1 MADSHFSDAA
11 HPLANPG
18 YGKRSA
24 SAEGPLRADH
34 FAHLTPREGAV
45 AAYID
50 RLPDTSDISIKTL
63 AKHTPYGQTAIT
75 TVLRALV
82 RAGHLRHGLEAV
94 RTPEGNTRWV
104 TRTWWSRAP
113 RTDSWWDA
121 YAKGELP
128 AERAEERRRPTRS
141 RAYILL
147 AALGREHGLMSL
159 SHADCTALAP
169 LVEEWFAREATDEQV
184 RRALTTGLPTPVHH
198 PAALARRRLTDKLPP
213 APPPKARPVRVIEC
227 AECGRP
233 PRAGTL
239 TGGKCAP
246 CRGVPTGAPPALP
259 AARVHALAAACRT
272 PARTPGRSPEH
283 TPEGTPA

>member
-1 MADSHFSDAA
+1 MADSHFSDAP

-18 YGKRSA
+18 YGKRSV
-24 SAEGPLRADH
+24 SAEGPLAGDD
-34 FAHLTPREGAV
+34 FAHLTPREAAV
-45 AAYID
+45 AAYVD

-82 RAGHLRHGLEAV
+82 RAGHLRHGLESVVAPDG
-94 RTPEGNTRWV
+94 TSQWV
-104 TRTWWSRAP
+104 TRTWWSRTA
-113 RTDSWWDA
+113 RDDSWWDA

-147 AALGREHGLMSL
+147 AALGREHPTMSL

-169 LVEEWFAREATDEQV
+169 LVEEWFARETGERQV
-184 RRALTTGLPTPVHH
+184 LHALTAGLPGTVHH

-213 APPPKARPVRVIEC
+213 APPPKPRPVRVIEC

-233 PRAGTL
+233 PRAGAL
-239 TGGKCAP
+239 TGGKCAS
-246 CRGVPTGAPPALP
+246 CRGVPTGPPPALP

-272 PARTPGRSPEH
+272 PARTPERS
-283 TPEGTPA
+283 PEGTPS